1 MLPHAPEIQG
11 PTTQSVLG
19 RYSPHRLHAQPRFGL
34 KPLKIHDP
42 IHMRL
47 CVHGNPRGCNE
58 RLAPAVAR
66 RHRPIQTHG
75 TRTPPRAPERQGSDT
90 NGNKYFHAYTT
101 QIGSETG
108 LKATATID
116 VRHPRLLPRA
126 PESQGSRKRC
136 NKYLAPPWLG
146 LKRVWNPSETSGPG
160 SPPRLP
166 LSHKESL
173 HLCNARLYASSGKA
187 RTTICLKHSKFKTAT
202 TRPGNPRVEGEKD
215 VARSTCTFQ
224 IGSDLHAPSRL
235 GLR

>member
-75 TRTPPRAPERQGSDT
+75 TRTPPCSPKRQGSRIQT
-90 NGNKYFHAYTT
+90 VINIFHVYTT
-101 QIGSETG
+101 QIGPQTG
-108 LKATATID
+108 LKEFGALKLRI
-116 VRHPRLLPRA
+116 
-126 PESQGSRKRC
+126 
-136 NKYLAPPWLG
+136 PPVTM
-146 LKRVWNPSETSGPG
+146 KAC
-160 SPPRLP
+160 
-166 LSHKESL
+166 SL
-173 HLCNARLYASSGKA
+173 HCQTSHLQAAS
-187 RTTICLKHSKFKTAT
+187 LQWQ
-202 TRPGNPRVEGEKD
+202 GN
-215 VARSTCTFQ
+215 
-224 IGSDLHAPSRL
+224 SDN
-235 GLR
+235 

>member
-11 PTTQSVLG
+11 PATQSVLG
-19 RYSPHRLHAQPRFGL
+19 RYSLHRLHAPPRFGL
-34 KPLKIHDP
+34 KPLKIDDS

-47 CVHGNPRGCNE
+47 CVHWNHRGCND
-58 RLAPAVAR
+58 RLAPAMAR

-75 TRTPPRAPERQGSDT
+75 TRTAPRAAERQ
-90 NGNKYFHAYTT
+90 YFHVYTT
-101 QIGSETG
+101 QIVSETG

-126 PESQGSRKRC
+126 PESQGSRKRG
-136 NKYLAPPWLG
+136 NKYLTPPRLG
-146 LKRVWNPSETSGPG
+146 PKRVWNPPETSDPG
-160 SPPRLP
+160 SHPRLP
-166 LSHKESL
+166 LRSNKESL

-224 IGSDLHAPSRL
+224 MGCDLHAPSRL

>member
-1 MLPHAPEIQG
+1 MLPHAPEIQV
-11 PTTQSVLG
+11 PMTQSVLG
-19 RYSPHRLHAQPRFGL
+19 RYSLHRLHAPPRFGL

-47 CVHGNPRGCNE
+47 CVHGNPRGCND

-108 LKATATID
+108 LKEFWALKPRIPPVTMKACSLHCQTSHLQAASLQWQATATID
-116 VRHPRLLPRA
+116 VRHPRLVPRA

-136 NKYLAPPWLG
+136 NKYLTPPRLG
-146 LKRVWNPSETSGPG
+146 LKRV
-160 SPPRLP
+160 
-166 LSHKESL
+166 
-173 HLCNARLYASSGKA
+173 
-187 RTTICLKHSKFKTAT
+187 
-202 TRPGNPRVEGEKD
+202 
-215 VARSTCTFQ
+215 
-224 IGSDLHAPSRL
+224 
-235 GLR
+235 